1 MSTTPEKLLAV
12 AEPAEEKKSETDLS
26 STSRIYRDLQDIID
40 TSRNTKDTVFNRY
53 KPKDSIAEEIAKNFF
68 SSKYNDPSKNS
79 KYEEGFA
86 NSLADRGQVGLLTQ
100 AYGLQIIAGLRSLGC
115 NLEERSPKIN
125 YVLNQLFELLGIDG
139 DVLSAIRDMDYDDFD
154 PYLLNFN
161 ISPFYADSEETSTE
175 RNGASRNCVES
186 ASAVLKALSEIR
198 TAIGVQLDAGN
209 ELDLTFANDSI
220 SSDEM
225 IENIEYII
233 KYTLKWLT
241 DACIP
246 APKPNGETIKY
257 TVRGNGVDTPDIN
270 YVGWNFFRSPED
282 ANKMS
287 DNIVTNEYEPSL
299 FVTFSVC
306 SAYISLKGE
315 LAFVQPYVD
324 KNTSPDDKDMTPR
337 YDRNVR
343 LYTAIAPL
351 LEKFQN
357 QCMQAGRYEEL
368 RSNGFFTGEDPIDL
382 SVCFIGQNYNPVT
395 FEDITNSTTNDAM
408 INTILHILILLYA
421 GLDIDYRAVA
431 ARTNNPAIIDDF
443 YDEMQYAIQNILR
456 CYKKLNAADKSYIVD
471 QYVLSFKEKM
481 PSDFASL
488 AKTLRRQR
496 IQVASTLPLLIIANN
511 EISKYL
517 VQYPQKQNM
526 EYLAMIMRNRNL
538 DKNSNVEWAWDR
550 DGYNITSQNYYIRAL
565 NDFYNYYDQYEANYI
580 KYDEKAAR
588 ATEKNKEMVARLTE
602 KHTNEVAALKAE
614 IDEKEK
620 AIKEGHPI
628 IKELRAWVDSAVKA
642 SFDKTFNDSFVNL
655 LRTLSDASKNCGVKK
670 DSPEGLKLFA
680 SLVYSLLSKGNSFY
694 DSKNSDYFF
703 LLPDAIYEAVWD
715 KNKVDDVVNAKG
727 NGGA

>member
-1 MSTTPEKLLAV
+1 MSTTPEKELAGS
-12 AEPAEEKKSETDLS
+12 ENAEEQKSEKDMS
-26 STSRIYRDLQDIID
+26 SASRIYSDLKDIID
-40 TSRNTKDTVFNRY
+40 SKRNTKNTVFNRY
-53 KPKDSIAEEIAKNFF
+53 RPKDSIAEEIAKNFF

-86 NSLADRGQVGLLTQ
+86 NSLADRSQVGLLTQ

-125 YVLNQLFELLGIDG
+125 YVLNQLFDLLGIDG

-209 ELDLTFANDSI
+209 ELDLTFANDPI

-225 IENIEYII
+225 IENIEYVI
-233 KYTLKWLT
+233 KYTLKWLV

-246 APKPNGETIKY
+246 APKPNGKTIKY
-257 TVRGNGVDTPDIN
+257 TIRGNGVDTPDIN
-270 YVGWNFFRSPED
+270 YVGWNFFSSPED

-343 LYTAIAPL
+343 LYAAIAPL
-351 LEKFQN
+351 LAKFQN

-421 GLDIDYRAVA
+421 GIDLDYKVVA

-456 CYKKLNAADKSYIVD
+456 CYKKLNTADKSYIVD

-538 DKNSNVEWAWDR
+538 DKYNNVEWAWDR

-580 KYDEKAAR
+580 KADEQVNR
-588 ATEKNKEMVARLTE
+588 AKDESEKKIARLTE
-602 KHTNEVAALKAE
+602 KHKDEIAALEAA
-614 IDEKEK
+614 IAEKEQE
-620 AIKEGHPI
+620 IKEGHPI
-628 IKELRAWVDSAVKA
+628 IKELRALAASAIK
-642 SFDKTFNDSFVNL
+642 DSFVELFHGSFVEL
-655 LRTLSDASKNCGVKK
+655 LRSLSDASKNCGVKE

-680 SLVYSLLSKGNSFY
+680 SLVYSLLSKGGCTI
-694 DSKNSDYFF
+694 DSKKTFP
-703 LLPDAIYEAVWD
+703 LAPDALKEVVW
-715 KNKVDDVVNAKG
+715 NKVDDEINNKG

>member
-1 MSTTPEKLLAV
+1 MSATPPEKELTV
-12 AEPAEEKKSETDLS
+12 AEKAEEKKSETDLS
-26 STSRIYRDLQDIID
+26 STSRIYSDLKDIID
-40 TSRNTKDTVFNRY
+40 SKRNTKDTVFNRY

-86 NSLADRGQVGLLTQ
+86 NSLADRSQVGLLTQ

-161 ISPFYADSEETSTE
+161 ISPFYVDFEETVIARE
-175 RNGASRNCVES
+175 NASRNCVES

-257 TVRGNGVDTPDIN
+257 AIRNQKVKNPDIE
-270 YVGWNFFRSPED
+270 YIGWNFFRSPEN
-282 ANKMS
+282 ANTMS
-287 DNIVTNEYEPSL
+287 NNIVTNEYEPSL
-299 FVTFSVC
+299 YVTFSVC

-324 KNTSPDDKDMTPR
+324 KNTSPDDKDITPR

-343 LYTAIAPL
+343 LYAAIAPL
-351 LEKFQN
+351 LKKFQN

-421 GLDIDYRAVA
+421 GVDIDYKLIA
-431 ARTNNPAIIDDF
+431 TENNVPAIIDDF

-517 VQYPQKQNM
+517 VRYPQKQNM

-580 KYDEKAAR
+580 KYDEKVAKAR
-588 ATEKNKEMVARLTE
+588 EDNDKKIDQLTK
-602 KHTNEVAALKAE
+602 KHTNEVAALEAA
-614 IDEKEK
+614 IAEKEK

-628 IKELRAWVDSAVKA
+628 IKELRALSASAIK
-642 SFDKTFNDSFVNL
+642 DSFVELFQDSFVEL
-655 LRTLSDASKNCGVKK
+655 LRSLSDASKGCGVKE

-680 SLVYSLLSKGNSFY
+680 SLVYSLLSKGDCTI
-694 DSKNSDYFF
+694 DSKKTFPLAPAALN
-703 LLPDAIYEAVWD
+703 EVVW
-715 KNKVDDVVNAKG
+715 NKVNDEINNKG
-727 NGGA
+727 NGEA

>member
-1 MSTTPEKLLAV
+1 MSATPPEKELTV
-12 AEPAEEKKSETDLS
+12 AEKAEEKKSETDLS
-26 STSRIYRDLQDIID
+26 STSRIYSDLKDIID
-40 TSRNTKDTVFNRY
+40 SKRNAKDTVFNRY

-86 NSLADRGQVGLLTQ
+86 NSLADRSQVGLLTQ

-125 YVLNQLFELLGIDG
+125 YVLNQLFELLGVDG

-161 ISPFYADSEETSTE
+161 ISPFYVDFEETETKRE
-175 RNGASRNCVES
+175 NASRNCVES

-209 ELDLTFANDSI
+209 ELDLTFASDPI

-225 IENIEYII
+225 IENIECII
-233 KYTLKWLT
+233 KYVLKWLT

-257 TVRGNGVDTPDIN
+257 TVRGYSVKSENVN
-270 YVGWNFFRSPED
+270 YAGWNFFRSPEN
-282 ANKMS
+282 ANTMS
-287 DNIVTNEYEPSL
+287 NNIVTNEYEPSL

-324 KNTSPDDKDMTPR
+324 KNTSPDDKDITPR

-343 LYTAIAPL
+343 LYAAIAPL
-351 LEKFQN
+351 LAKFQN

-408 INTILHILILLYA
+408 INTILHVLILLYA
-421 GLDIDYRAVA
+421 GVDIDYKLIA
-431 ARTNNPAIIDDF
+431 TENNAPAIIDDF

-517 VQYPQKQNM
+517 VRYPQKQNM

-580 KYDEKAAR
+580 KYDEKVAKAR
-588 ATEKNKEMVARLTE
+588 EDNDKKIDQLTK
-602 KHTNEVAALKAE
+602 KHTNEVAALEAA
-614 IDEKEK
+614 IAEKEK

-628 IKELRAWVDSAVKA
+628 IKELRALSASAIK
-642 SFDKTFNDSFVNL
+642 DSFVELFQDSFVEL
-655 LRTLSDASKNCGVKK
+655 LRSLSDASKGCGVKE

-680 SLVYSLLSKGNSFY
+680 SLVYSLLSKGDCTI
-694 DSKNSDYFF
+694 DSKKTFPLAPAALN
-703 LLPDAIYEAVWD
+703 EVVW
-715 KNKVDDVVNAKG
+715 NKVNDEINNKG
-727 NGGA
+727 NGEA

>member
-1 MSTTPEKLLAV
+1 MSATPPEKELTV
-12 AEPAEEKKSETDLS
+12 AEKAEEKKSETDLS
-26 STSRIYRDLQDIID
+26 STSRIYSDLKDIID
-40 TSRNTKDTVFNRY
+40 SKRNTKDTVFNRY

-86 NSLADRGQVGLLTQ
+86 NSLADRSQVGLLTQ

-161 ISPFYADSEETSTE
+161 ISPFYVDFEETVIARE
-175 RNGASRNCVES
+175 NASRNCVES

-257 TVRGNGVDTPDIN
+257 AIRNQKVKNPDIE
-270 YVGWNFFRSPED
+270 YIGWNFFRSPED

-287 DNIVTNEYEPSL
+287 GNLVTNEYEPSL
-299 FVTFSVC
+299 YVTFSVC

-324 KNTSPDDKDMTPR
+324 KNTSPDDKDLTPR

-343 LYTAIAPL
+343 LYAAIAPL
-351 LEKFQN
+351 LKKFQN

-421 GLDIDYRAVA
+421 GVDIDYKLIA
-431 ARTNNPAIIDDF
+431 TENNVPAIIDDF

-517 VQYPQKQNM
+517 VRYPQKQNM

-580 KYDEKAAR
+580 KYDEKVAKAR
-588 ATEKNKEMVARLTE
+588 EDNDKKIDQLTK
-602 KHTNEVAALKAE
+602 KHTNEVAALEAA
-614 IDEKEK
+614 IAEKEK

-628 IKELRAWVDSAVKA
+628 IKELRALSASAIK
-642 SFDKTFNDSFVNL
+642 DSFVELFQDSFVEL
-655 LRTLSDASKNCGVKK
+655 LRSLSDASKGCGVKE

-680 SLVYSLLSKGNSFY
+680 SLVYSLLSKGSCTI
-694 DSKNSDYFF
+694 DSKKTFP
-703 LLPDAIYEAVWD
+703 LAPDALQQVVWSG
-715 KNKVDDVVNAKG
+715 VNDEINNKG

>member
-1 MSTTPEKLLAV
+1 MSTTPEKELAGS
-12 AEPAEEKKSETDLS
+12 ENAEEQKSEKDMS
-26 STSRIYRDLQDIID
+26 STSRIYSDLKDIID
-40 TSRNTKDTVFNRY
+40 SRRNTKNTVFNRY

-68 SSKYNDPSKNS
+68 SSKYNDPSKNA

-86 NSLADRGQVGLLTQ
+86 NSLADRSQVGLLTQ

-209 ELDLTFANDSI
+209 DLDLTFANDPI

-225 IENIEYII
+225 IENIECII
-233 KYTLKWLT
+233 KYVLKWLT

-257 TVRGNGVDTPDIN
+257 TVRGYSVDSENVN
-270 YVGWNFFRSPED
+270 YAGWNFFRSPEN
-282 ANKMS
+282 ANEMS
-287 DNIVTNEYEPSL
+287 NNIVTNEYEPSL
-299 FVTFSVC
+299 YITFSVC

-315 LAFVQPYVD
+315 LAFVKPYVD
-324 KNTSPDDKDMTPR
+324 QNTLPDDKDMTPR

-343 LYTAIAPL
+343 LYKAIAPL
-351 LEKFQN
+351 LDKFQK

-395 FEDITNSTTNDAM
+395 FEDISNSTTNDAM

-421 GLDIDYRAVA
+421 GIDIDYKVVA
-431 ARTNNPAIIDDF
+431 AKNNAPAIIDDF

-456 CYKKLNAADKSYIVD
+456 CYKKLNTADKSYIVD

-538 DKNSNVEWAWDR
+538 DKNNNVEWAWDR

-580 KYDEKAAR
+580 KADEQVNR
-588 ATEKNKEMVARLTE
+588 AKDESEKKIARLTE
-602 KHTNEVAALKAE
+602 KHKTEIAALEAA
-614 IDEKEK
+614 IAEKEQE
-620 AIKEGHPI
+620 IKEGHPI
-628 IKELRAWVDSAVKA
+628 IKELRALAASAIK
-642 SFDKTFNDSFVNL
+642 DSFVELFQGSFVEL

-680 SLVYSLLSKGNSFY
+680 SLVYSLLSKGSYTIDKDN
-694 DSKNSDYFF
+694 FF
-703 LLPDAIYEAVWD
+703 AVPDAINNTMWS
-715 KNKVDDVVNAKG
+715 DVHDEIFNKG

>member
-1 MSTTPEKLLAV
+1 MSATPPEKELTV
-12 AEPAEEKKSETDLS
+12 AEKAEEKKSETDLS
-26 STSRIYRDLQDIID
+26 STSRIYSDLKDIID
-40 TSRNTKDTVFNRY
+40 SKRNTKDTVFNRY

-86 NSLADRGQVGLLTQ
+86 NSLADRSQVGLLTQ

-161 ISPFYADSEETSTE
+161 ISPFYVDFEETVIARE
-175 RNGASRNCVES
+175 NASRNCVES

-257 TVRGNGVDTPDIN
+257 AIRNQKVKNPDIE
-270 YVGWNFFRSPED
+270 YIGWNFFRSPED

-287 DNIVTNEYEPSL
+287 GNLVTNEYEPSL
-299 FVTFSVC
+299 YVTFSVC

-324 KNTSPDDKDMTPR
+324 KNTSPDDKDITPR

-343 LYTAIAPL
+343 LYAAIAPL
-351 LEKFQN
+351 LKKFQN

-421 GLDIDYRAVA
+421 GVDIDYKLIA
-431 ARTNNPAIIDDF
+431 TENNVPAIIDDF

-517 VQYPQKQNM
+517 VRYPQKQNM

-580 KYDEKAAR
+580 KYDEKVAR
-588 ATEKNKEMVARLTE
+588 AREDNDKKIDQLTK
-602 KHTNEVAALKAE
+602 KHTNEVAALEAA
-614 IDEKEK
+614 IAEKEK

-628 IKELRAWVDSAVKA
+628 IKELRALSASAIK
-642 SFDKTFNDSFVNL
+642 DSFVELFQDSFVEL
-655 LRTLSDASKNCGVKK
+655 LRSLSDASKGCGVKE

-680 SLVYSLLSKGNSFY
+680 SLVYSLLSKGSCTI
-694 DSKNSDYFF
+694 DSKKTFP
-703 LLPDAIYEAVWD
+703 LAPDALQQVVWSG
-715 KNKVDDVVNAKG
+715 VNDEINNKG

>member
-1 MSTTPEKLLAV
+1 MSTTPTEKFLAV
-12 AEPAEEKKSETDLS
+12 AEPAAEKKSETGLS
-26 STSRIYRDLQDIID
+26 STSRIYSDLKDIID
-40 TSRNTKDTVFNRY
+40 SKRNTKDTVFNRY

-86 NSLADRGQVGLLTQ
+86 NSLADRSQVGLLTQ

-161 ISPFYADSEETSTE
+161 ISPFYVDFEETVIARE
-175 RNGASRNCVES
+175 NASRNCVES

-257 TVRGNGVDTPDIN
+257 AIRNQKVKNPDIE
-270 YVGWNFFRSPED
+270 YIGWNFFRSPED

-287 DNIVTNEYEPSL
+287 GNLVTNEYEPSL
-299 FVTFSVC
+299 YVTFSVC

-324 KNTSPDDKDMTPR
+324 KNTSPDDKDITPR

-351 LEKFQN
+351 LKKFQN

-421 GLDIDYRAVA
+421 GVDIDYKLIA
-431 ARTNNPAIIDDF
+431 TENNVPAIIDDF

-517 VQYPQKQNM
+517 VRYPQKQNM

-580 KYDEKAAR
+580 KYDEKVAR
-588 ATEKNKEMVARLTE
+588 AREDNDKKIDQLTK
-602 KHTNEVAALKAE
+602 KHTNEVAALEAA
-614 IDEKEK
+614 IAEKEK

-628 IKELRAWVDSAVKA
+628 IKELRALSASAIK
-642 SFDKTFNDSFVNL
+642 DSFVELFQDSFVEL
-655 LRTLSDASKNCGVKK
+655 LRSLSDASKGCGVKE

-680 SLVYSLLSKGNSFY
+680 SLVYSLLSKGSCTI
-694 DSKNSDYFF
+694 DSKKTFP
-703 LLPDAIYEAVWD
+703 LAPDALQQVVWSG
-715 KNKVDDVVNAKG
+715 VNDEINNKG

>member
-1 MSTTPEKLLAV
+1 MSATPPEKELTV
-12 AEPAEEKKSETDLS
+12 AEKAEEKKSETGLS
-26 STSRIYRDLQDIID
+26 STSRIYSDLKDIID
-40 TSRNTKDTVFNRY
+40 SKRNTKDTVFNRY

-86 NSLADRGQVGLLTQ
+86 NSLADRSQVGLLTQ

-125 YVLNQLFELLGIDG
+125 YVLNQLFELLGIDSE
-139 DVLSAIRDMDYDDFD
+139 VLSAIRDMDYDDFD

-161 ISPFYADSEETSTE
+161 ISPFYVDFEETETKLE
-175 RNGASRNCVES
+175 NASRNCVES

-209 ELDLTFANDSI
+209 ELDLTFANDPI

-287 DNIVTNEYEPSL
+287 DNLVTNEYEPSL
-299 FVTFSVC
+299 YVTFSVC

-324 KNTSPDDKDMTPR
+324 KNTSPDDKDITPR

-343 LYTAIAPL
+343 LYAAIAPL

-408 INTILHILILLYA
+408 INTILHVLILLYA
-421 GLDIDYRAVA
+421 GIDLDYKVVA

-456 CYKKLNAADKSYIVD
+456 CYKKLNSADKSYIVD

-580 KYDEKAAR
+580 KYDEKVAKAR
-588 ATEKNKEMVARLTE
+588 EDNDKKIDQLTK
-602 KHTNEVAALKAE
+602 KHTNEVAALEAA
-614 IDEKEK
+614 IAEKEQE
-620 AIKEGHPI
+620 IKEGHPI
-628 IKELRAWVDSAVKA
+628 IKELRALSASAIK
-642 SFDKTFNDSFVNL
+642 DSFVELFQDSFVEL
-655 LRTLSDASKNCGVKK
+655 LRSLSDASKGCGVKE

-680 SLVYSLLSKGNSFY
+680 SLVYSLLSKGGCTI
-694 DSKNSDYFF
+694 DSKKTFP
-703 LLPDAIYEAVWD
+703 LAPDALQQVVWSG
-715 KNKVDDVVNAKG
+715 VNDEINNKG

>member
-1 MSTTPEKLLAV
+1 MSATPPEKELTV
-12 AEPAEEKKSETDLS
+12 AEKAEEKKSETDLS
-26 STSRIYRDLQDIID
+26 STSRIYSDLKDIID
-40 TSRNTKDTVFNRY
+40 SKRNTKNTVFNRY

-86 NSLADRGQVGLLTQ
+86 NSLADRSQVGLLTQ

-161 ISPFYADSEETSTE
+161 ISPFYADFEETETKRE
-175 RNGASRNCVES
+175 NASRNCVES

-209 ELDLTFANDSI
+209 ELDLTFANDTI

-225 IENIEYII
+225 IENIECII
-233 KYTLKWLT
+233 KYVLKWLI

-246 APKPNGETIKY
+246 APKLNGETIKY
-257 TVRGNGVDTPDIN
+257 TVRGYSVESENVD
-270 YVGWNFFRSPED
+270 YAGWNFFRSPEN
-282 ANKMS
+282 ANALS
-287 DNIVTNEYEPSL
+287 NNIVTNEYEPSL
-299 FVTFSVC
+299 YITFSVC

-315 LAFVQPYVD
+315 LAFVKPYVD
-324 KNTSPDDKDMTPR
+324 QNTLPDDKDMTPR

-343 LYTAIAPL
+343 LYKAIAPL
-351 LEKFQN
+351 LEKFQK

-395 FEDITNSTTNDAM
+395 FEDISNSTTNDAM

-421 GLDIDYRAVA
+421 GIDIDYKVVA
-431 ARTNNPAIIDDF
+431 AKNNAPAIIDDF

-456 CYKKLNAADKSYIVD
+456 CYKKLNTADKSYIVD

-538 DKNSNVEWAWDR
+538 DKNNNVEWAWDR

-580 KYDEKAAR
+580 KADEQVNR
-588 ATEKNKEMVARLTE
+588 AKDESEKKIARLTE
-602 KHTNEVAALKAE
+602 KHKTEIAALEAA
-614 IDEKEK
+614 IAEKEQE
-620 AIKEGHPI
+620 IKEGHPI
-628 IKELRAWVDSAVKA
+628 IKELRALAASAIK
-642 SFDKTFNDSFVNL
+642 DSFVELFQGSFVEL

-680 SLVYSLLSKGNSFY
+680 SLVYSLLSKGSYTIDKDN
-694 DSKNSDYFF
+694 FF
-703 LLPDAIYEAVWD
+703 AVPDAINNTMWS
-715 KNKVDDVVNAKG
+715 DVHDEIFNKG

>member
-1 MSTTPEKLLAV
+1 MSATPPEKELTV
-12 AEPAEEKKSETDLS
+12 AEKAEEKKSETDLS
-26 STSRIYRDLQDIID
+26 STSRIYSDLKDIID
-40 TSRNTKDTVFNRY
+40 SKRNTKDTVFNRY

-86 NSLADRGQVGLLTQ
+86 NSLADRSQVGLLTQ

-161 ISPFYADSEETSTE
+161 ISPFYVDFEETVIARE
-175 RNGASRNCVES
+175 NASRNCVES

-257 TVRGNGVDTPDIN
+257 AIHNQKVKNPDIE
-270 YVGWNFFRSPED
+270 YIGWNFFRSPED

-287 DNIVTNEYEPSL
+287 GNLVTNEYEPSL
-299 FVTFSVC
+299 YVTFSVC

-343 LYTAIAPL
+343 LYAAIAPL
-351 LEKFQN
+351 LKKFQN

-421 GLDIDYRAVA
+421 GVDIDYKLIA
-431 ARTNNPAIIDDF
+431 TENNVPAIIDDF

-456 CYKKLNAADKSYIVD
+456 CYKKLNATDKSYIVD

-517 VQYPQKQNM
+517 VRYPQKQNM

-580 KYDEKAAR
+580 KYDEKVAR
-588 ATEKNKEMVARLTE
+588 AREDNDKKIDQLTK
-602 KHTNEVAALKAE
+602 KHTNEVAALEAA
-614 IDEKEK
+614 IAEKEK

-628 IKELRAWVDSAVKA
+628 IKELRALSASAIK
-642 SFDKTFNDSFVNL
+642 DSFVELFQDSFVEL
-655 LRTLSDASKNCGVKK
+655 LRSLSDASKNCGVKE

-680 SLVYSLLSKGNSFY
+680 SLVYSLLSKGSCTI
-694 DSKNSDYFF
+694 DSKKTFP
-703 LLPDAIYEAVWD
+703 LAPDALQQVVWSG
-715 KNKVDDVVNAKG
+715 VNDEINNKG

>member
-565 NDFYNYYDQYEANYI
+565 NDFYNYYDQYESSTT
-580 KYDEKAAR
+580 KKQPEQPR
-588 ATEKNKEMVARLTE
+588 
-602 KHTNEVAALKAE
+602 
-614 IDEKEK
+614 
-620 AIKEGHPI
+620 
-628 IKELRAWVDSAVKA
+628 
-642 SFDKTFNDSFVNL
+642 KTK
-655 LRTLSDASKNCGVKK
+655 RWWHG
-670 DSPEGLKLFA
+670 SPRNIRMRSQL
-680 SLVYSLLSKGNSFY
+680 
-694 DSKNSDYFF
+694 
-703 LLPDAIYEAVWD
+703 
-715 KNKVDDVVNAKG
+715 
-727 NGGA
+727 

>member
-1 MSTTPEKLLAV
+1 MSTTPEKELAGS
-12 AEPAEEKKSETDLS
+12 ENAEEQKSEKDMS
-26 STSRIYRDLQDIID
+26 SASRIYSDLKDIID
-40 TSRNTKDTVFNRY
+40 SKRNTKNTVFNRY
-53 KPKDSIAEEIAKNFF
+53 RPKDSIAEEIAKNFF

-86 NSLADRGQVGLLTQ
+86 NSLADRSQVGLLTQ

-125 YVLNQLFELLGIDG
+125 YVLNQLFDLLGIDG

-161 ISPFYADSEETSTE
+161 ISPFYVDFEETETKRE
-175 RNGASRNCVES
+175 NASRNCVES

-209 ELDLTFANDSI
+209 ELDLTFANDTI

-225 IENIEYII
+225 IENIECII
-233 KYTLKWLT
+233 KYVLKWLT

-257 TVRGNGVDTPDIN
+257 TVRGYSVESENVN
-270 YVGWNFFRSPED
+270 YAGWNFFRSPEN
-282 ANKMS
+282 ANAMS
-287 DNIVTNEYEPSL
+287 NNIVTNEYEPSL
-299 FVTFSVC
+299 YITFSVC

-343 LYTAIAPL
+343 LYKAIAPL
-351 LEKFQN
+351 LAKFQK

-395 FEDITNSTTNDAM
+395 FEDISNSTTNDAM

-421 GLDIDYRAVA
+421 GIDIDYKVVA
-431 ARTNNPAIIDDF
+431 AKNNAPAIIDDF

-481 PSDFASL
+481 P
-488 AKTLRRQR
+488 
-496 IQVASTLPLLIIANN
+496 
-511 EISKYL
+511 
-517 VQYPQKQNM
+517 
-526 EYLAMIMRNRNL
+526 
-538 DKNSNVEWAWDR
+538 
-550 DGYNITSQNYYIRAL
+550 
-565 NDFYNYYDQYEANYI
+565 
-580 KYDEKAAR
+580 
-588 ATEKNKEMVARLTE
+588 
-602 KHTNEVAALKAE
+602 
-614 IDEKEK
+614 
-620 AIKEGHPI
+620 
-628 IKELRAWVDSAVKA
+628 
-642 SFDKTFNDSFVNL
+642 
-655 LRTLSDASKNCGVKK
+655 
-670 DSPEGLKLFA
+670 
-680 SLVYSLLSKGNSFY
+680 
-694 DSKNSDYFF
+694 
-703 LLPDAIYEAVWD
+703 
-715 KNKVDDVVNAKG
+715 
-727 NGGA
+727 

>member
-1 MSTTPEKLLAV
+1 MSATPPEKELTV
-12 AEPAEEKKSETDLS
+12 AEKAEEKKSETDLS
-26 STSRIYRDLQDIID
+26 STSRIYSDLKDIID
-40 TSRNTKDTVFNRY
+40 SKRNTKDTVFNRY

-86 NSLADRGQVGLLTQ
+86 NSLADRSQVGLLTQ

-161 ISPFYADSEETSTE
+161 ISPFYVDFEETVIARE
-175 RNGASRNCVES
+175 NASRNCVES

-257 TVRGNGVDTPDIN
+257 AIRNQKVKNPDIE
-270 YVGWNFFRSPED
+270 YIGWNFFRSPED

-287 DNIVTNEYEPSL
+287 GNLVTSEYEPSL
-299 FVTFSVC
+299 YVTFSVC

-324 KNTSPDDKDMTPR
+324 KNTSPDDKDITPR

-343 LYTAIAPL
+343 LYAAIAPL
-351 LEKFQN
+351 LKKFQN

-421 GLDIDYRAVA
+421 GVDIDYKLIA
-431 ARTNNPAIIDDF
+431 TENNVPAIIDDF

-517 VQYPQKQNM
+517 VRYPQKQNM

-580 KYDEKAAR
+580 KYDEKVAR
-588 ATEKNKEMVARLTE
+588 AREDNDKKIDQLTK
-602 KHTNEVAALKAE
+602 KHTNEVAALEAA
-614 IDEKEK
+614 IAEKEK

-628 IKELRAWVDSAVKA
+628 IKELRALSASAIK
-642 SFDKTFNDSFVNL
+642 DSFVELFQDSFVEL
-655 LRTLSDASKNCGVKK
+655 LRSLSDASKGCGVKE

-680 SLVYSLLSKGNSFY
+680 SLVYSLLSKGSCTI
-694 DSKNSDYFF
+694 DSKKTFP
-703 LLPDAIYEAVWD
+703 LAPDALQQVVWSG
-715 KNKVDDVVNAKG
+715 VNDEINNKG

>member
-1 MSTTPEKLLAV
+1 MSTTPEKELAGS
-12 AEPAEEKKSETDLS
+12 ETAEEQKSEKDMS
-26 STSRIYRDLQDIID
+26 SASRIYSDLKDIID
-40 TSRNTKDTVFNRY
+40 SKRNTKNTVFNRY

-86 NSLADRGQVGLLTQ
+86 NSLADRSQVGLLTQ

-161 ISPFYADSEETSTE
+161 ISPFYVDFEETETKRES
-175 RNGASRNCVES
+175 ASRNCVES

-209 ELDLTFANDSI
+209 ELDLTFANDPI

-225 IENIEYII
+225 IENIECII
-233 KYTLKWLT
+233 KYTLKWLI

-257 TVRGNGVDTPDIN
+257 KVRGYSVESENVN
-270 YVGWNFFRSPED
+270 YAGWNFFRSPEN
-282 ANKMS
+282 ANEMS
-287 DNIVTNEYEPSL
+287 NNIVTNEYEPSL
-299 FVTFSVC
+299 YITFSVC
-306 SAYISLKGE
+306 SAYISLKSE

-324 KNTSPDDKDMTPR
+324 KNTLPDDKDMTPR

-343 LYTAIAPL
+343 LYKAIAPL
-351 LEKFQN
+351 LDKFQK

-395 FEDITNSTTNDAM
+395 FEDISNSTTNDAM

-421 GLDIDYRAVA
+421 GIDIDYKVVA
-431 ARTNNPAIIDDF
+431 ADNNAPAIIDDF

-538 DKNSNVEWAWDR
+538 DKNNNVEWAWDR

-580 KYDEKAAR
+580 KADEQVNR
-588 ATEKNKEMVARLTE
+588 AKDESEKKIARLTE
-602 KHTNEVAALKAE
+602 KHKTEIAALEAA
-614 IDEKEK
+614 IAEKEQE
-620 AIKEGHPI
+620 IKEGHPI
-628 IKELRAWVDSAVKA
+628 IKELRALAASAIK
-642 SFDKTFNDSFVNL
+642 DSFVELFQGSFVEL

-680 SLVYSLLSKGNSFY
+680 SLVYSLLSKGSYTIDKDN
-694 DSKNSDYFF
+694 FF
-703 LLPDAIYEAVWD
+703 AVPDAINNTMWS
-715 KNKVDDVVNAKG
+715 DVHDEIFNKG

>member
-1 MSTTPEKLLAV
+1 MSTTPEKELAGS
-12 AEPAEEKKSETDLS
+12 ENAEEQKSEKDMS
-26 STSRIYRDLQDIID
+26 STSRIYSDLKDIID
-40 TSRNTKDTVFNRY
+40 SRRNTKNTVFNRY

-68 SSKYNDPSKNS
+68 SSKYNDPSKNA

-86 NSLADRGQVGLLTQ
+86 NSLADRSQVGLLTQ

-115 NLEERSPKIN
+115 NLEERSQKIN

-225 IENIEYII
+225 IENIEHVI

-257 TVRGNGVDTPDIN
+257 TVRGYSVDSENVN
-270 YVGWNFFRSPED
+270 YAGWNFFRSPEN
-282 ANKMS
+282 ANEMS
-287 DNIVTNEYEPSL
+287 NNIVTNEYEPSL
-299 FVTFSVC
+299 YITFSVC

-315 LAFVQPYVD
+315 LAFVKPYVD
-324 KNTSPDDKDMTPR
+324 QNTLPDDKDMTPR

-343 LYTAIAPL
+343 LYKAIAPL
-351 LEKFQN
+351 LDKFQK

-395 FEDITNSTTNDAM
+395 FEDISNSTTNDAM

-421 GLDIDYRAVA
+421 GIDIDYKVVA
-431 ARTNNPAIIDDF
+431 AKNNAPAIIDDF

-456 CYKKLNAADKSYIVD
+456 CYKKLNTADKSYIVD

-538 DKNSNVEWAWDR
+538 DKNNNVEWAWDR

-580 KYDEKAAR
+580 KADEQVNR
-588 ATEKNKEMVARLTE
+588 AKDESEKKIARLTE
-602 KHTNEVAALKAE
+602 KHKTEIAALEAA
-614 IDEKEK
+614 IAEKEQE
-620 AIKEGHPI
+620 IKEGHPI
-628 IKELRAWVDSAVKA
+628 IKELRALAASAIK
-642 SFDKTFNDSFVNL
+642 DSFVELFQGSFVEL

-680 SLVYSLLSKGNSFY
+680 SLVYSLLSKGSYTIDKDN
-694 DSKNSDYFF
+694 FF
-703 LLPDAIYEAVWD
+703 AVPDAINNTMWS
-715 KNKVDDVVNAKG
+715 DVHDEIFNKG

>member
-1 MSTTPEKLLAV
+1 MSTTPTEKFLAV
-12 AEPAEEKKSETDLS
+12 AEPAAEKKSETGLS
-26 STSRIYRDLQDIID
+26 STSRIYSDLKDIID
-40 TSRNTKDTVFNRY
+40 SKRNTKDTVFNRY

-86 NSLADRGQVGLLTQ
+86 NSLADRSQVGLLTQ

-161 ISPFYADSEETSTE
+161 ISPFYVDFEETVIARE
-175 RNGASRNCVES
+175 NASRNCVES

-257 TVRGNGVDTPDIN
+257 AIRNQKVKNPDIE
-270 YVGWNFFRSPED
+270 YIGWNFFRSPED

-287 DNIVTNEYEPSL
+287 GNLVTNEYEPSL
-299 FVTFSVC
+299 YVTFSVC

-324 KNTSPDDKDMTPR
+324 KNTSPDDKDITPR

-351 LEKFQN
+351 LKKFQN

-421 GLDIDYRAVA
+421 GVDIDYKLIA
-431 ARTNNPAIIDDF
+431 TENNVPAIIDDF

-456 CYKKLNAADKSYIVD
+456 CYKKLNAEDKSYIVD

-517 VQYPQKQNM
+517 VRYPQKQNM

-580 KYDEKAAR
+580 KYDEKVAR
-588 ATEKNKEMVARLTE
+588 AREDNDKKIDQLTK
-602 KHTNEVAALKAE
+602 KHTNEVAALEAA
-614 IDEKEK
+614 IAEKEK

-628 IKELRAWVDSAVKA
+628 IKELRALSASAIK
-642 SFDKTFNDSFVNL
+642 DSFVELFQDSFVEL
-655 LRTLSDASKNCGVKK
+655 LRSLSDASKGCGVKE

-680 SLVYSLLSKGNSFY
+680 SLVYSLLSKGSCTI
-694 DSKNSDYFF
+694 DSKKTFP
-703 LLPDAIYEAVWD
+703 LAPDALQQVVWSG
-715 KNKVDDVVNAKG
+715 VNDEINNKG

>member
-1 MSTTPEKLLAV
+1 MSATPPEKELTV
-12 AEPAEEKKSETDLS
+12 AEKAEEKKSETDLS
-26 STSRIYRDLQDIID
+26 STSRIYSDLKDIID
-40 TSRNTKDTVFNRY
+40 SKRNTKDTVFNRY

-86 NSLADRGQVGLLTQ
+86 NSLADRSQVGLLTQ

-139 DVLSAIRDMDYDDFD
+139 DVLSAMRDMDYDDFD

-161 ISPFYADSEETSTE
+161 ISPFYVDFEETVIARE
-175 RNGASRNCVES
+175 NASRNCVES

-246 APKPNGETIKY
+246 APKPNSETIKY
-257 TVRGNGVDTPDIN
+257 AIRNQKVKNPDIE
-270 YVGWNFFRSPED
+270 YIGWNFFRSPED

-287 DNIVTNEYEPSL
+287 GNLVTNEYEPSL

-324 KNTSPDDKDMTPR
+324 KNTSPDDKDITPR

-343 LYTAIAPL
+343 LYAAIAPL
-351 LEKFQN
+351 LKKFQN

-421 GLDIDYRAVA
+421 GVDIDYKLIA
-431 ARTNNPAIIDDF
+431 TENNVPAIIDDF

-517 VQYPQKQNM
+517 VRYPQKQNM

-580 KYDEKAAR
+580 KYDEKVAR
-588 ATEKNKEMVARLTE
+588 AREDNDKKIDQLTK
-602 KHTNEVAALKAE
+602 KHTNEVAALEAA
-614 IDEKEK
+614 IAEKEQE
-620 AIKEGHPI
+620 IKEGHPI
-628 IKELRAWVDSAVKA
+628 IKELRALSASAIK
-642 SFDKTFNDSFVNL
+642 DSFVELFQDSFVEL
-655 LRTLSDASKNCGVKK
+655 LRSLSDASKGCGVKE

-680 SLVYSLLSKGNSFY
+680 SLVYSLLSKGSCTI
-694 DSKNSDYFF
+694 DSKKTFP
-703 LLPDAIYEAVWD
+703 LAPDALQQVVWSG
-715 KNKVDDVVNAKG
+715 VNDEINNKG

>member
-1 MSTTPEKLLAV
+1 MSATPPEKELTV
-12 AEPAEEKKSETDLS
+12 AEKAEEKKSETDLS
-26 STSRIYRDLQDIID
+26 STSRIYSDLKDIID
-40 TSRNTKDTVFNRY
+40 SKRNAKDTVFNRY

-86 NSLADRGQVGLLTQ
+86 NSLADRSQVGLLTQ

-161 ISPFYADSEETSTE
+161 ISPFYVDFEETVIARE
-175 RNGASRNCVES
+175 NASRNCVES

-257 TVRGNGVDTPDIN
+257 AIRNQKVKNPDIE
-270 YVGWNFFRSPED
+270 YIGWNFFRSPED

-287 DNIVTNEYEPSL
+287 GNLVTNEYEPSL
-299 FVTFSVC
+299 YVTFSVC

-324 KNTSPDDKDMTPR
+324 KNTSPDDKDITPR

-343 LYTAIAPL
+343 LYAAIAPL
-351 LEKFQN
+351 LKKFQN

-421 GLDIDYRAVA
+421 GVDIDYKLIA
-431 ARTNNPAIIDDF
+431 TENNVPAIIDDF

-517 VQYPQKQNM
+517 VRYPQKQNM

-580 KYDEKAAR
+580 KYDEKVAKAR
-588 ATEKNKEMVARLTE
+588 EDNDKKIDQLTK
-602 KHTNEVAALKAE
+602 KHTNEVAALEAA
-614 IDEKEK
+614 IAEKEK

-628 IKELRAWVDSAVKA
+628 IKELRALSASAIK
-642 SFDKTFNDSFVNL
+642 DSFVELFQDSFVEL
-655 LRTLSDASKNCGVKK
+655 LRSLSDASKGCGVKE

-680 SLVYSLLSKGNSFY
+680 SLVYSLLSKGSCTI
-694 DSKNSDYFF
+694 DSKKTFP
-703 LLPDAIYEAVWD
+703 LAPDALQQVVWSG
-715 KNKVDDVVNAKG
+715 VNDEINNKG

>member
-1 MSTTPEKLLAV
+1 MSATPPEKELTV
-12 AEPAEEKKSETDLS
+12 AEKAEEKKSETDLS
-26 STSRIYRDLQDIID
+26 STSRIYSDLKDIID
-40 TSRNTKDTVFNRY
+40 SKRNTKDTVFNRY

-86 NSLADRGQVGLLTQ
+86 NSLADRSQVGLLTQ

-161 ISPFYADSEETSTE
+161 ISPFYVDFEETVIARE
-175 RNGASRNCVES
+175 NASRNCVES

-257 TVRGNGVDTPDIN
+257 AIRNQKVKNPDIE
-270 YVGWNFFRSPED
+270 YIGWNFFRSPED

-287 DNIVTNEYEPSL
+287 GNLVTNEYEPSL
-299 FVTFSVC
+299 YVTFSVC

-324 KNTSPDDKDMTPR
+324 KNTSPDDKDITPR

-343 LYTAIAPL
+343 LYAAIAPL
-351 LEKFQN
+351 LKKFQN

-421 GLDIDYRAVA
+421 GVDIDYKLIA
-431 ARTNNPAIIDDF
+431 TENNAPAIIDDF

-517 VQYPQKQNM
+517 VRYPQKQNM

-580 KYDEKAAR
+580 KYDEKVAR
-588 ATEKNKEMVARLTE
+588 AREDNDKKIDQLTK
-602 KHTNEVAALKAE
+602 KHTNEVAALEAA
-614 IDEKEK
+614 IAEKEK

-628 IKELRAWVDSAVKA
+628 IKELRALSASAIK
-642 SFDKTFNDSFVNL
+642 DSFVELFQDSFVEL
-655 LRTLSDASKNCGVKK
+655 LRSLSDASKGCGVKE

-680 SLVYSLLSKGNSFY
+680 SLVYSLLSKGSCTI
-694 DSKNSDYFF
+694 DSKKTFP
-703 LLPDAIYEAVWD
+703 LAPDALQQVVWSG
-715 KNKVDDVVNAKG
+715 VNDEINNKG

>member
-1 MSTTPEKLLAV
+1 MSATPPEKELTV
-12 AEPAEEKKSETDLS
+12 AEKAEEKKSETGLS
-26 STSRIYRDLQDIID
+26 STSRIYSDLKDIID
-40 TSRNTKDTVFNRY
+40 SKRTTKDTVFNRY

-86 NSLADRGQVGLLTQ
+86 NSLADRSQVGLLTQ

-125 YVLNQLFELLGIDG
+125 YVLNQLFELLGIDSE
-139 DVLSAIRDMDYDDFD
+139 VLSAIRDMDYDDFD

-161 ISPFYADSEETSTE
+161 ISPFYVDFEETETKRE
-175 RNGASRNCVES
+175 NASRNCVES

-209 ELDLTFANDSI
+209 ELDLTFANDTI

-257 TVRGNGVDTPDIN
+257 TVRGNSVDTPDIN

-287 DNIVTNEYEPSL
+287 DNLVTNEYEPSL

-324 KNTSPDDKDMTPR
+324 KNTSPDDKDITPR

-343 LYTAIAPL
+343 LYAAIAPL
-351 LEKFQN
+351 LGKFQN

-408 INTILHILILLYA
+408 INTILHVLILLYA
-421 GLDIDYRAVA
+421 GIDLDYKVVA

-580 KYDEKAAR
+580 KYDEKVAKAR
-588 ATEKNKEMVARLTE
+588 EDNDKKIDQLTK
-602 KHTNEVAALKAE
+602 KHTNEVAALEAA
-614 IDEKEK
+614 IAEKEQE
-620 AIKEGHPI
+620 IKEGHPI
-628 IKELRAWVDSAVKA
+628 IKELRALAASAIK
-642 SFDKTFNDSFVNL
+642 DSFVELFQDSFVEL
-655 LRTLSDASKNCGVKK
+655 LRSLSDASKNCGVKE

-680 SLVYSLLSKGNSFY
+680 SLVYSLLSKGGCTI
-694 DSKNSDYFF
+694 DSKKTFP
-703 LLPDAIYEAVWD
+703 LVPDALKEAVWS
-715 KNKVDDVVNAKG
+715 KVDDEINNKG

>member
-1 MSTTPEKLLAV
+1 MSATPPEKLLAV
-12 AEPAEEKKSETDLS
+12 AEPAAEKKSETDLS
-26 STSRIYRDLQDIID
+26 STSRIYSDLKDIID
-40 TSRNTKDTVFNRY
+40 SKRNTKDTVFNRY

-86 NSLADRGQVGLLTQ
+86 NSLADRSQVGLLTQ

-161 ISPFYADSEETSTE
+161 ISPFYVDFEETETKRE
-175 RNGASRNCVES
+175 NASRNCVES

-209 ELDLTFANDSI
+209 ELDLTFANDPI

-257 TVRGNGVDTPDIN
+257 TVRGYRVKSENVN
-270 YVGWNFFRSPED
+270 YAGWNFFRSPEN

-287 DNIVTNEYEPSL
+287 NNIVTNEYEPSL

-324 KNTSPDDKDMTPR
+324 KNTSPDDKDITPR

-343 LYTAIAPL
+343 LYAAIAPL

-421 GLDIDYRAVA
+421 GLDIDYKIVA
-431 ARTNNPAIIDDF
+431 ADNNAPAIIDDF

-538 DKNSNVEWAWDR
+538 DKTNTVEWAWDR

-580 KYDEKAAR
+580 KYDEKVAKAR
-588 ATEKNKEMVARLTE
+588 EDNDKKIDQLTK
-602 KHTNEVAALKAE
+602 KHTNEVAALEAA
-614 IDEKEK
+614 IAEKEK

-628 IKELRAWVDSAVKA
+628 IKELRALAASAIK
-642 SFDKTFNDSFVNL
+642 DSFVELFQDSFVEL
-655 LRTLSDASKNCGVKK
+655 LRSLSDASKNCGVKK

-680 SLVYSLLSKGNSFY
+680 SLVYSLLSKGSYTIDKDN
-694 DSKNSDYFF
+694 FF
-703 LLPDAIYEAVWD
+703 AVPDAINNTMWS
-715 KNKVDDVVNAKG
+715 DVHDEIFNKG

>member
-1 MSTTPEKLLAV
+1 MSATPPEKELTV
-12 AEPAEEKKSETDLS
+12 AEKAEEKKSETDLS
-26 STSRIYRDLQDIID
+26 STSRIYSDLKDIID
-40 TSRNTKDTVFNRY
+40 SKRNTKDTVFNRY

-86 NSLADRGQVGLLTQ
+86 NSLADRSQVGLLTQ

-161 ISPFYADSEETSTE
+161 ISPFYVDFEETVIARE
-175 RNGASRNCVES
+175 NASRNCVES

-257 TVRGNGVDTPDIN
+257 AIRNQKVKNPDIE
-270 YVGWNFFRSPED
+270 YIGWNFFRSPED

-287 DNIVTNEYEPSL
+287 GNLVTNEYEPSL
-299 FVTFSVC
+299 YVTFSVC

-324 KNTSPDDKDMTPR
+324 KNTSPDDKDITPR

-343 LYTAIAPL
+343 LYAAIAPL
-351 LEKFQN
+351 LKKFQN

-421 GLDIDYRAVA
+421 GVDIDYKLIA
-431 ARTNNPAIIDDF
+431 TENNVPAIIDDF

-517 VQYPQKQNM
+517 VRYPQKQNM

-580 KYDEKAAR
+580 KYDEKVAKAR
-588 ATEKNKEMVARLTE
+588 EDNDKKIDQLTK
-602 KHTNEVAALKAE
+602 KHTNEVAALEAA
-614 IDEKEK
+614 IAEKEK

-628 IKELRAWVDSAVKA
+628 IKELRALSASAIK
-642 SFDKTFNDSFVNL
+642 DSFVELFQDSFVEL
-655 LRTLSDASKNCGVKK
+655 LRSLSDASKGCGVKE

-680 SLVYSLLSKGNSFY
+680 SLVYSLLSKGSCTI
-694 DSKNSDYFF
+694 DSKKTFP
-703 LLPDAIYEAVWD
+703 LAPDALQQVVWSG
-715 KNKVDDVVNAKG
+715 VNDEINNKG

>member
-1 MSTTPEKLLAV
+1 MSTTPEKELAGS
-12 AEPAEEKKSETDLS
+12 ENAEEQKSEKDMS
-26 STSRIYRDLQDIID
+26 SASRIYSDLKDIID
-40 TSRNTKDTVFNRY
+40 SKRNTKNTVFNRY

-68 SSKYNDPSKNS
+68 SSKYNDPSKNA

-86 NSLADRGQVGLLTQ
+86 NSLADRSQVGLLTQ

-161 ISPFYADSEETSTE
+161 ISPFYVDFEETETKRES
-175 RNGASRNCVES
+175 ASRNCVES

-209 ELDLTFANDSI
+209 ELDLTFANDPI

-225 IENIEYII
+225 IENIECII
-233 KYTLKWLT
+233 KYTLKWLI

-257 TVRGNGVDTPDIN
+257 KVRGYSVESENVN
-270 YVGWNFFRSPED
+270 YAGWNFFRSPEN
-282 ANKMS
+282 ANEMS
-287 DNIVTNEYEPSL
+287 NNIVTNEYEPSL
-299 FVTFSVC
+299 YITFSVC
-306 SAYISLKGE
+306 SAYISLKSE

-324 KNTSPDDKDMTPR
+324 KNTLPDDKDMTPR

-343 LYTAIAPL
+343 LYKAIAPL
-351 LEKFQN
+351 LDKFQK

-395 FEDITNSTTNDAM
+395 FEDISNSTTNDAM

-421 GLDIDYRAVA
+421 GIDIDYKVVA
-431 ARTNNPAIIDDF
+431 ADNNAPAIIDDF

-538 DKNSNVEWAWDR
+538 DKNNNVEWAWDR

-580 KYDEKAAR
+580 KADEQVNR
-588 ATEKNKEMVARLTE
+588 AKDESEKKIARLTE
-602 KHTNEVAALKAE
+602 KHKTEIAALEAA
-614 IDEKEK
+614 IAEKEQE
-620 AIKEGHPI
+620 IKEGHPI
-628 IKELRAWVDSAVKA
+628 IKELRALAASAIK
-642 SFDKTFNDSFVNL
+642 DSFVELFQGSFVEL

-680 SLVYSLLSKGNSFY
+680 SLVYSLLSKGSYTIDKDN
-694 DSKNSDYFF
+694 FF
-703 LLPDAIYEAVWD
+703 AVPDAINNTMWS
-715 KNKVDDVVNAKG
+715 DVHDEIFNKG

>member
-1 MSTTPEKLLAV
+1 MSATPPEKELTV
-12 AEPAEEKKSETDLS
+12 AEKAEEKKSETDLS
-26 STSRIYRDLQDIID
+26 STSRIYSDLKDIID
-40 TSRNTKDTVFNRY
+40 SKRNTKDTVFNRY

-86 NSLADRGQVGLLTQ
+86 NSLADRSQVGLLTQ

-161 ISPFYADSEETSTE
+161 ISPFYVDFEETVIARE
-175 RNGASRNCVES
+175 NASRNCVES

-209 ELDLTFANDSI
+209 ELDLTFASDPI

-257 TVRGNGVDTPDIN
+257 AIHNQKVKNPDIE
-270 YVGWNFFRSPED
+270 YIGWNFFRSPED

-287 DNIVTNEYEPSL
+287 GNLVTNEYEPSL
-299 FVTFSVC
+299 YVTFSVC

-324 KNTSPDDKDMTPR
+324 KNTSPDDKDITPR

-351 LEKFQN
+351 LAKFQN

-408 INTILHILILLYA
+408 INTILHVLILLYA
-421 GLDIDYRAVA
+421 GVDIDYKLIA
-431 ARTNNPAIIDDF
+431 TENNVPAIIDDF

-517 VQYPQKQNM
+517 VRYPQKQNM

-580 KYDEKAAR
+580 KYDEKVAKAR
-588 ATEKNKEMVARLTE
+588 EDNDKKIDQLTK
-602 KHTNEVAALKAE
+602 KHTNEVAALEAA
-614 IDEKEK
+614 IAEKEK

-628 IKELRAWVDSAVKA
+628 IKELRALSASAIK
-642 SFDKTFNDSFVNL
+642 DSFVELFQDSFVEL
-655 LRTLSDASKNCGVKK
+655 LRSLSDASKGCGVKE

-680 SLVYSLLSKGNSFY
+680 SLVYSLLSKGSCTI
-694 DSKNSDYFF
+694 DSKKTFP
-703 LLPDAIYEAVWD
+703 LAPDALQQVVWSG
-715 KNKVDDVVNAKG
+715 VNDEINNKG

>member
-1 MSTTPEKLLAV
+1 MSTTPEKELSGS
-12 AEPAEEKKSETDLS
+12 ENAEEQKSEKDMS
-26 STSRIYRDLQDIID
+26 STSRIYSDLKDIID
-40 TSRNTKDTVFNRY
+40 SRRNTKNTVFNRY

-68 SSKYNDPSKNS
+68 SSKYNDPSKNA

-86 NSLADRGQVGLLTQ
+86 NSLADRSQVGLLTQ

-209 ELDLTFANDSI
+209 DLDLTFANDPI

-225 IENIEYII
+225 IENIECII
-233 KYTLKWLT
+233 KYVLKWLT

-257 TVRGNGVDTPDIN
+257 TVRGYSVESENVN
-270 YVGWNFFRSPED
+270 YAGWNFFRSPEN
-282 ANKMS
+282 ANAMS
-287 DNIVTNEYEPSL
+287 NNIVTNEYEPSL
-299 FVTFSVC
+299 YITFSVC

-343 LYTAIAPL
+343 LYKAIAPL
-351 LEKFQN
+351 LAKFQK

-395 FEDITNSTTNDAM
+395 FEDISNSTTNDAM

-421 GLDIDYRAVA
+421 GIDIDYKVVA
-431 ARTNNPAIIDDF
+431 SKNNAPAIIDDF

-456 CYKKLNAADKSYIVD
+456 CYKKLNTADKSYIVD

-538 DKNSNVEWAWDR
+538 DKNNNVEWAWDR

-580 KYDEKAAR
+580 KADEQVNR
-588 ATEKNKEMVARLTE
+588 AKDESEKKIARLTE
-602 KHTNEVAALKAE
+602 KHKTEIAALEAA
-614 IDEKEK
+614 IAEKEQE
-620 AIKEGHPI
+620 IKEGHPI
-628 IKELRAWVDSAVKA
+628 IKELRALAASAIK
-642 SFDKTFNDSFVNL
+642 DSFVELFQGSFVEL

-680 SLVYSLLSKGNSFY
+680 SLVYSLLSKGSYTIDKDN
-694 DSKNSDYFF
+694 FF
-703 LLPDAIYEAVWD
+703 AVPDAINNTMWS
-715 KNKVDDVVNAKG
+715 DVHDEIFNKG

>member
-1 MSTTPEKLLAV
+1 MSTTPEKELAGS
-12 AEPAEEKKSETDLS
+12 ENAEEQKSEKDMS
-26 STSRIYRDLQDIID
+26 SASRIYSDLKDIID
-40 TSRNTKDTVFNRY
+40 SKRNTKNTVFNRY

-68 SSKYNDPSKNS
+68 SSKYNDPSKNA

-86 NSLADRGQVGLLTQ
+86 NSLADRSQVGLLTQ

-161 ISPFYADSEETSTE
+161 ISPFYVDFEETETKRES
-175 RNGASRNCVES
+175 ASRNCVES

-209 ELDLTFANDSI
+209 ELDLTFANDPI

-225 IENIEYII
+225 IENIECII
-233 KYTLKWLT
+233 KYTLKWLI

-257 TVRGNGVDTPDIN
+257 KVRGYSVESENVN
-270 YVGWNFFRSPED
+270 YAGWNFFRSPEN
-282 ANKMS
+282 ANEMS
-287 DNIVTNEYEPSL
+287 NNIVTNEYEPSL
-299 FVTFSVC
+299 YITFSVC
-306 SAYISLKGE
+306 SAYISLKSE

-324 KNTSPDDKDMTPR
+324 KNTLPDDKDMTPR

-343 LYTAIAPL
+343 LYKAIAPL
-351 LEKFQN
+351 LDKFQK

-395 FEDITNSTTNDAM
+395 FEDISNSTTNDAM

-421 GLDIDYRAVA
+421 GIDIDYKVVA
-431 ARTNNPAIIDDF
+431 ADNNAPAIIDDF

-517 VQYPQKQNM
+517 IQYPQKQNM

-538 DKNSNVEWAWDR
+538 DKNNNVEWAWDR

-580 KYDEKAAR
+580 KADEQVNR
-588 ATEKNKEMVARLTE
+588 AKDESEKKIARLTE
-602 KHTNEVAALKAE
+602 KHKTEIAALEAA
-614 IDEKEK
+614 IAEKEQE
-620 AIKEGHPI
+620 IKEGHPI
-628 IKELRAWVDSAVKA
+628 IKELRALAASAIK
-642 SFDKTFNDSFVNL
+642 DSFVELFQGSFVEL

-680 SLVYSLLSKGNSFY
+680 SLVYSLLSKGSYTIDKDN
-694 DSKNSDYFF
+694 FF
-703 LLPDAIYEAVWD
+703 AVPDAINNTMWS
-715 KNKVDDVVNAKG
+715 DVHDEIFNKG

>member
-1 MSTTPEKLLAV
+1 MSATPPEKELTV
-12 AEPAEEKKSETDLS
+12 AEKAEEKKSETDLS
-26 STSRIYRDLQDIID
+26 STSRIYSDLKDIID
-40 TSRNTKDTVFNRY
+40 SKRNTKDTVFNRY

-86 NSLADRGQVGLLTQ
+86 NSLADRSQVGLLTQ

-161 ISPFYADSEETSTE
+161 ISPFYVDFEETETKRE
-175 RNGASRNCVES
+175 NASRNCVES

-257 TVRGNGVDTPDIN
+257 AIHNQKVKNPDIE
-270 YVGWNFFRSPED
+270 YIGWNFFRSPED

-287 DNIVTNEYEPSL
+287 GNLVTNEYEPSL
-299 FVTFSVC
+299 YVTFSVC

-324 KNTSPDDKDMTPR
+324 KNTSPDDKDITPR

-343 LYTAIAPL
+343 LYAAIAPL
-351 LEKFQN
+351 LKKFQN

-421 GLDIDYRAVA
+421 GVDIDYKLIA
-431 ARTNNPAIIDDF
+431 TENNVPAIIDDF

-517 VQYPQKQNM
+517 VRYPQKQNM

-580 KYDEKAAR
+580 KYDEKVAR
-588 ATEKNKEMVARLTE
+588 AREDNDKKIDQLTK
-602 KHTNEVAALKAE
+602 KHTNEVAALEAA
-614 IDEKEK
+614 IAEKEQE
-620 AIKEGHPI
+620 IKDGHPI
-628 IKELRAWVDSAVKA
+628 IKELRALAASAIK
-642 SFDKTFNDSFVNL
+642 DSFVELFQDSFVEL
-655 LRTLSDASKNCGVKK
+655 LRSLSDASKNCGVKE

-680 SLVYSLLSKGNSFY
+680 SLVYSLLSKGSCTI
-694 DSKNSDYFF
+694 DSKKTFP
-703 LLPDAIYEAVWD
+703 LVPDALKEAVWS
-715 KNKVDDVVNAKG
+715 KVDDEINNKG

>member
-1 MSTTPEKLLAV
+1 MSTTPTEKLLAG
-12 AEPAEEKKSETDLS
+12 AEPAAEKKSETDLS
-26 STSRIYRDLQDIID
+26 STSRIYSDLKDIID
-40 TSRNTKDTVFNRY
+40 SKRTTKDTVFNRY

-86 NSLADRGQVGLLTQ
+86 NSLADRSQVGLLTQ

-115 NLEERSPKIN
+115 NLEERSSKIN
-125 YVLNQLFELLGIDG
+125 YVLNQLFELLGIDSE
-139 DVLSAIRDMDYDDFD
+139 VLSAIRDMDYDDFD

-161 ISPFYADSEETSTE
+161 ISPFYVDFEETETKRE
-175 RNGASRNCVES
+175 NASRNCVES

-209 ELDLTFANDSI
+209 ELDLTFANDPI

-246 APKPNGETIKY
+246 APKPNGKTIKY
-257 TVRGNGVDTPDIN
+257 TVRGNGVDSPDIN

-287 DNIVTNEYEPSL
+287 DNLVTNEYEPSL

-324 KNTSPDDKDMTPR
+324 KNTSPDDKDITPR

-343 LYTAIAPL
+343 LYAAIAPL
-351 LEKFQN
+351 LGKFQN

-368 RSNGFFTGEDPIDL
+368 RSNGFFTGEDPLDL

-408 INTILHILILLYA
+408 INTILHVLILLYA
-421 GLDIDYRAVA
+421 GIDLDYKVIA

-580 KYDEKAAR
+580 KYDEKVAKAR
-588 ATEKNKEMVARLTE
+588 EDNDKKIDQLTK
-602 KHTNEVAALKAE
+602 KHTNEVAALEAA
-614 IDEKEK
+614 IAEKEQE
-620 AIKEGHPI
+620 IKEGHPI
-628 IKELRAWVDSAVKA
+628 IKELRALAASAIK
-642 SFDKTFNDSFVNL
+642 DSFVELFQDSFVEL
-655 LRTLSDASKNCGVKK
+655 LRSLSDASKNCGVKE

-680 SLVYSLLSKGNSFY
+680 SLVYSLLSKGGCTI
-694 DSKNSDYFF
+694 DSKKTFP
-703 LLPDAIYEAVWD
+703 LVPDALKEAVWS
-715 KNKVDDVVNAKG
+715 KVDDEINNKG

>member
-1 MSTTPEKLLAV
+1 MSATPPEKELTV
-12 AEPAEEKKSETDLS
+12 AEKAEEKKSETDLS
-26 STSRIYRDLQDIID
+26 STSRIYSDLKDIID
-40 TSRNTKDTVFNRY
+40 SKRNAKDTVFNRY

-86 NSLADRGQVGLLTQ
+86 NSLADRSQVGLLTQ

-125 YVLNQLFELLGIDG
+125 YVLNQLFELLGVDG

-161 ISPFYADSEETSTE
+161 ISPFYVDFEETETKRE
-175 RNGASRNCVES
+175 NASRNCVES

-209 ELDLTFANDSI
+209 ELDLTFASDPI

-225 IENIEYII
+225 IENIECII
-233 KYTLKWLT
+233 KYVLKWLT

-257 TVRGNGVDTPDIN
+257 TVRGYSVKSENVN
-270 YVGWNFFRSPED
+270 YAGWNFFRSPEN
-282 ANKMS
+282 ANTMS
-287 DNIVTNEYEPSL
+287 NNIVTNEYEPSL

-324 KNTSPDDKDMTPR
+324 KNTSPDDKDITPR

-351 LEKFQN
+351 LAKFQN

-408 INTILHILILLYA
+408 INTILHVLILLYA
-421 GLDIDYRAVA
+421 GVDIDYKLIA
-431 ARTNNPAIIDDF
+431 TENNAPAIIDDF

-481 PSDFASL
+481 PSEFASL

-517 VQYPQKQNM
+517 VRYPQKQNM

-580 KYDEKAAR
+580 KYDEKVAR
-588 ATEKNKEMVARLTE
+588 AREDNDKKIDQLTK
-602 KHTNEVAALKAE
+602 KHTNEVAALEAA
-614 IDEKEK
+614 IAEKEK

-628 IKELRAWVDSAVKA
+628 IKELRALSASAIK
-642 SFDKTFNDSFVNL
+642 DSFVELFQDSFVEL
-655 LRTLSDASKNCGVKK
+655 LRSLSDASKGCGVKV

-680 SLVYSLLSKGNSFY
+680 SLVYSLLSKGDCTI
-694 DSKNSDYFF
+694 DSKKTFPLAPAALN
-703 LLPDAIYEAVWD
+703 EVVW
-715 KNKVDDVVNAKG
+715 NKVNDEINNKG
-727 NGGA
+727 NGEA

>member
-1 MSTTPEKLLAV
+1 MSTTPEKELAGS
-12 AEPAEEKKSETDLS
+12 ENAEEQKSEKDMS
-26 STSRIYRDLQDIID
+26 STSRIYSDLKDIID
-40 TSRNTKDTVFNRY
+40 SRRNTKNTVFNRY

-68 SSKYNDPSKNS
+68 SSKYNDPSKNA

-86 NSLADRGQVGLLTQ
+86 NSLADRSQVGLLTQ

-115 NLEERSPKIN
+115 NLEERSQKIN

-209 ELDLTFANDSI
+209 DLDLTFANDSI

-225 IENIEYII
+225 IENIEHVI

-257 TVRGNGVDTPDIN
+257 TVRGYSVDSENVN
-270 YVGWNFFRSPED
+270 YAGWNFFRSPEN
-282 ANKMS
+282 ANEMS
-287 DNIVTNEYEPSL
+287 NNIVTNEYEPSL
-299 FVTFSVC
+299 YITFSVC

-315 LAFVQPYVD
+315 LAFVKPYVD
-324 KNTSPDDKDMTPR
+324 QNTLPDDKDMTPR

-343 LYTAIAPL
+343 LYKAIAPL
-351 LEKFQN
+351 LDKFQK

-395 FEDITNSTTNDAM
+395 FEDISNSTTNDAM

-421 GLDIDYRAVA
+421 GIDIDYKVVA
-431 ARTNNPAIIDDF
+431 AKNNAPAIIDDF

-456 CYKKLNAADKSYIVD
+456 CYKKLNTADKSYIVD

-538 DKNSNVEWAWDR
+538 DKNNNVEWAWDR

-580 KYDEKAAR
+580 KADEQVNR
-588 ATEKNKEMVARLTE
+588 AKDESEKKIARLTE
-602 KHTNEVAALKAE
+602 KHKTEIAALEAA
-614 IDEKEK
+614 IAEKEQE
-620 AIKEGHPI
+620 IKEGHPI
-628 IKELRAWVDSAVKA
+628 IKELRALAASAIK
-642 SFDKTFNDSFVNL
+642 DSFVELFQGSFVEL

-680 SLVYSLLSKGNSFY
+680 SLVYSLLSKGSYTIDKDN
-694 DSKNSDYFF
+694 FF
-703 LLPDAIYEAVWD
+703 AVPDAINNTMWS
-715 KNKVDDVVNAKG
+715 DVHDEIFNKG

>member
-1 MSTTPEKLLAV
+1 MSTTPEKELAGS
-12 AEPAEEKKSETDLS
+12 ENAEEQKSEKDMS
-26 STSRIYRDLQDIID
+26 SASRIYSDLKDIID
-40 TSRNTKDTVFNRY
+40 SKRNTKNTVFNRY

-68 SSKYNDPSKNS
+68 SSKYNDPPKNA

-86 NSLADRGQVGLLTQ
+86 NSLADRSQVGLLTQ

-161 ISPFYADSEETSTE
+161 ISPFYVDFEETETKRES
-175 RNGASRNCVES
+175 ASRNCVES

-209 ELDLTFANDSI
+209 ELDLTFANDPI

-225 IENIEYII
+225 IENIECII
-233 KYTLKWLT
+233 KYTLKWLI

-257 TVRGNGVDTPDIN
+257 KVRGYSVESENVN
-270 YVGWNFFRSPED
+270 YAGWNFFRSPEN
-282 ANKMS
+282 ANEMS
-287 DNIVTNEYEPSL
+287 NNIVTNEYEPSL
-299 FVTFSVC
+299 YITFSVC
-306 SAYISLKGE
+306 SAYISLKSE

-324 KNTSPDDKDMTPR
+324 KNTLPDDKDMTPR

-343 LYTAIAPL
+343 LYKAIAPL
-351 LEKFQN
+351 LDKFQK

-395 FEDITNSTTNDAM
+395 FEDISNSTTNDAM

-421 GLDIDYRAVA
+421 GIDIDYKVVA
-431 ARTNNPAIIDDF
+431 ADNNAPAIIDDF

-538 DKNSNVEWAWDR
+538 DKNNNVEWAWDR

-580 KYDEKAAR
+580 KADEQVNR
-588 ATEKNKEMVARLTE
+588 AKDESEKKIARLTE
-602 KHTNEVAALKAE
+602 KHKTEIAALEAA
-614 IDEKEK
+614 IAEKEQE
-620 AIKEGHPI
+620 IKEGHPI
-628 IKELRAWVDSAVKA
+628 IKELRALAASAIK
-642 SFDKTFNDSFVNL
+642 DSFVELFQGSFVEL

-680 SLVYSLLSKGNSFY
+680 SLVYSLLSKGSYTIDKDN
-694 DSKNSDYFF
+694 FF
-703 LLPDAIYEAVWD
+703 AVPDAINNTMWS
-715 KNKVDDVVNAKG
+715 DVHDEIFNKG

>member
-1 MSTTPEKLLAV
+1 MSTTPEKELASS
-12 AEPAEEKKSETDLS
+12 ENAEEQKSEKDMS
-26 STSRIYRDLQDIID
+26 STSRIYSDLKDIID
-40 TSRNTKDTVFNRY
+40 SRRNTKNTVFNRY

-68 SSKYNDPSKNS
+68 SSKYNDPSKNA

-86 NSLADRGQVGLLTQ
+86 NSLADRSQVGLLTQ

-115 NLEERSPKIN
+115 NLEERSQKIN

-225 IENIEYII
+225 IENIEHVI

-257 TVRGNGVDTPDIN
+257 TVRGYSVDSENVN
-270 YVGWNFFRSPED
+270 YAGWNFFRSPEN
-282 ANKMS
+282 ANEMS
-287 DNIVTNEYEPSL
+287 NNIVTNEYEPSL
-299 FVTFSVC
+299 YITFSVC

-315 LAFVQPYVD
+315 LAFVKPYVD
-324 KNTSPDDKDMTPR
+324 QNTLPDDKDMTPR

-343 LYTAIAPL
+343 LYKAIAPL
-351 LEKFQN
+351 LDKFQK

-395 FEDITNSTTNDAM
+395 FEDISNSTTNDAM

-421 GLDIDYRAVA
+421 GIDIDYKVVA
-431 ARTNNPAIIDDF
+431 AKNNAPAIIDDF

-456 CYKKLNAADKSYIVD
+456 CYKKLNTADKSYIVD

-538 DKNSNVEWAWDR
+538 DKNNNVEWAWDR

-580 KYDEKAAR
+580 KADEQVNR
-588 ATEKNKEMVARLTE
+588 AKDESEKKIARLTE
-602 KHTNEVAALKAE
+602 KHKTEIAALEAA
-614 IDEKEK
+614 IAEKEQE
-620 AIKEGHPI
+620 IKEGHPI
-628 IKELRAWVDSAVKA
+628 IKELRALAASAIK
-642 SFDKTFNDSFVNL
+642 DSFVELFQGSFVEL

-680 SLVYSLLSKGNSFY
+680 SLVYSLLSKGSYTIDKDN
-694 DSKNSDYFF
+694 FF
-703 LLPDAIYEAVWD
+703 AVPDAINNTMWS
-715 KNKVDDVVNAKG
+715 DVHDEIFNKG

>member
-1 MSTTPEKLLAV
+1 MSTTPEKELAGS
-12 AEPAEEKKSETDLS
+12 ENAEEQKSEKDMS
-26 STSRIYRDLQDIID
+26 SASRIYSDLKDIID
-40 TSRNTKDTVFNRY
+40 SKRNTKDTVFNRY

-86 NSLADRGQVGLLTQ
+86 NSLADRSQVGLLTQ

-161 ISPFYADSEETSTE
+161 ISPFYVDFEETVIARE
-175 RNGASRNCVES
+175 NASRNCVES

-257 TVRGNGVDTPDIN
+257 AIRNQKVKNPDIE
-270 YVGWNFFRSPED
+270 YIGWNFFRSPED

-287 DNIVTNEYEPSL
+287 GNLVTNEYEPSL
-299 FVTFSVC
+299 YVTFSVC

-324 KNTSPDDKDMTPR
+324 KNTSPDDKDITPR

-343 LYTAIAPL
+343 LYAAIAPL
-351 LEKFQN
+351 LKKFQN

-421 GLDIDYRAVA
+421 GVDIDYKLIA
-431 ARTNNPAIIDDF
+431 TENNVPAIIDDF

-580 KYDEKAAR
+580 KYDEKVAKAR
-588 ATEKNKEMVARLTE
+588 EDNDKKIDQLTK
-602 KHTNEVAALKAE
+602 KHTNEVAALEAA
-614 IDEKEK
+614 IAEKEQE
-620 AIKEGHPI
+620 IKEGHPI
-628 IKELRAWVDSAVKA
+628 IKELRALSASAIK
-642 SFDKTFNDSFVNL
+642 DSFVELFQDSFVEL
-655 LRTLSDASKNCGVKK
+655 LRSLSDASKGCGVKE

-680 SLVYSLLSKGNSFY
+680 SLVYSLLSKGDCTI
-694 DSKNSDYFF
+694 DSKKTFPLAPAALN
-703 LLPDAIYEAVWD
+703 EVVW
-715 KNKVDDVVNAKG
+715 NKVNDEINNKG
-727 NGGA
+727 NGEA

>member
-1 MSTTPEKLLAV
+1 MSTTPEKELAGS
-12 AEPAEEKKSETDLS
+12 ENAEEQKSEKDMS
-26 STSRIYRDLQDIID
+26 SASRIYSDLKDIID
-40 TSRNTKDTVFNRY
+40 SKRNTKNTVFNRY

-68 SSKYNDPSKNS
+68 SSKYNDPSKNA

-86 NSLADRGQVGLLTQ
+86 NSLADRSQVGLLTQ

-161 ISPFYADSEETSTE
+161 ISPFYVDFEETETKRES
-175 RNGASRNCVES
+175 ASRNCVES

-209 ELDLTFANDSI
+209 ELDLTFANDPI

-225 IENIEYII
+225 IENIECII
-233 KYTLKWLT
+233 KYTLKWLI

-257 TVRGNGVDTPDIN
+257 KVRGYSVESENVN
-270 YVGWNFFRSPED
+270 YAGWNFFRSPEN
-282 ANKMS
+282 ANEMS
-287 DNIVTNEYEPSL
+287 NNIVTNEYEPSL
-299 FVTFSVC
+299 YITFSVC
-306 SAYISLKGE
+306 SAYISLKSE

-324 KNTSPDDKDMTPR
+324 KNTLPDDKDMTPR

-343 LYTAIAPL
+343 LYAAIAPL
-351 LEKFQN
+351 LDKFQK

-395 FEDITNSTTNDAM
+395 FEDISNSTTNDAM

-421 GLDIDYRAVA
+421 GIDIDYKVVA
-431 ARTNNPAIIDDF
+431 ADNNAPAIIDDF

-538 DKNSNVEWAWDR
+538 DKNNNVEWAWDR

-580 KYDEKAAR
+580 KADEQVNR
-588 ATEKNKEMVARLTE
+588 AKDESEKKIARLTE
-602 KHTNEVAALKAE
+602 KHKTEIAALEAA
-614 IDEKEK
+614 IAEKEQE
-620 AIKEGHPI
+620 IKEGHPI
-628 IKELRAWVDSAVKA
+628 IKELRALAASAIK
-642 SFDKTFNDSFVNL
+642 DSFVELFQGSFVEL

-680 SLVYSLLSKGNSFY
+680 SLVYSLLSKGSYTIDKDN
-694 DSKNSDYFF
+694 FF
-703 LLPDAIYEAVWD
+703 AVPDAINNTMWS
-715 KNKVDDVVNAKG
+715 DVHDEIFNKG

>member
-1 MSTTPEKLLAV
+1 MSTTPEKELAGS
-12 AEPAEEKKSETDLS
+12 ENAEEQKSEKDMS
-26 STSRIYRDLQDIID
+26 SASRIYSDLKDIID
-40 TSRNTKDTVFNRY
+40 SKRNTKNTIFNRY

-68 SSKYNDPSKNS
+68 SSKYNDPSKNA

-86 NSLADRGQVGLLTQ
+86 NSLADRSQVGLLTQ

-161 ISPFYADSEETSTE
+161 ISPFYVDFEETETKRES
-175 RNGASRNCVES
+175 ASRNCVES

-209 ELDLTFANDSI
+209 ELDLTFANDPI

-225 IENIEYII
+225 IENIECII
-233 KYTLKWLT
+233 KYTLKWLI

-257 TVRGNGVDTPDIN
+257 KVRGYSVESENVN
-270 YVGWNFFRSPED
+270 YAGWNFFRSPEN
-282 ANKMS
+282 ANEMS
-287 DNIVTNEYEPSL
+287 NNIVTNEYEPSL
-299 FVTFSVC
+299 YITFSVC
-306 SAYISLKGE
+306 SAYISLKSE

-324 KNTSPDDKDMTPR
+324 KNTLPDDKDMTPR

-343 LYTAIAPL
+343 LYKAIAPL
-351 LEKFQN
+351 LDKFQK

-395 FEDITNSTTNDAM
+395 FEDISNSTTNDAM

-421 GLDIDYRAVA
+421 GIDIDYKVVA
-431 ARTNNPAIIDDF
+431 ADNNAPAIIDDF

-538 DKNSNVEWAWDR
+538 DKNNNVEWAWDR

-580 KYDEKAAR
+580 KADEQVNR
-588 ATEKNKEMVARLTE
+588 AKDESEKKIARLTE
-602 KHTNEVAALKAE
+602 KHKTEIAALEAA
-614 IDEKEK
+614 IAEKEQE
-620 AIKEGHPI
+620 IKEGHPI
-628 IKELRAWVDSAVKA
+628 IKELRALAASAIK
-642 SFDKTFNDSFVNL
+642 DSFVELFQGSFVEL

-680 SLVYSLLSKGNSFY
+680 SLVYSLLSKGSYTIDKDN
-694 DSKNSDYFF
+694 FF
-703 LLPDAIYEAVWD
+703 AVPDAINNTMWS
-715 KNKVDDVVNAKG
+715 DVHDEIFNKG

>member
-1 MSTTPEKLLAV
+1 MSTTPEKELAGS
-12 AEPAEEKKSETDLS
+12 ENAEEQKSEKDMS
-26 STSRIYRDLQDIID
+26 SASRIYSDLKDIID
-40 TSRNTKDTVFNRY
+40 SKRNTKNTVFNRY

-86 NSLADRGQVGLLTQ
+86 NSLADRSQVGLLTQ

-115 NLEERSPKIN
+115 NLEERSQKIN

-161 ISPFYADSEETSTE
+161 ISPFYVDLEETAISHE
-175 RNGASRNCVES
+175 SASRNCVES

-209 ELDLTFANDSI
+209 ELDLTFANDPV

-225 IENIEYII
+225 IENIEYVI
-233 KYTLKWLT
+233 KYTLKWLV

-246 APKPNGETIKY
+246 APRPNGETIKY
-257 TVRGNGVDTPDIN
+257 TIRGNSVDTPDID
-270 YVGWNFFRSPED
+270 YVGWNFFRSPD
-282 ANKMS
+282 NANKMS
-287 DNIVTNEYEPSL
+287 DNLVTNEYEPSL

-351 LEKFQN
+351 LSKFQN
-357 QCMQAGRYEEL
+357 QCIQAGRYEEL

-421 GLDIDYRAVA
+421 GIDIDYKVVA
-431 ARTNNPAIIDDF
+431 ARTNDPAIIDDF

-456 CYKKLNAADKSYIVD
+456 CYKKLNTADKSYIVD

-538 DKNSNVEWAWDR
+538 DKNNNVEWAWDR

-580 KYDEKAAR
+580 KADEQVNR
-588 ATEKNKEMVARLTE
+588 AKDESEKKIARLTE
-602 KHTNEVAALKAE
+602 KHKDEIAALEAA
-614 IDEKEK
+614 IAEKEQE
-620 AIKEGHPI
+620 IKEGHPI
-628 IKELRAWVDSAVKA
+628 IKELRALTASAIK
-642 SFDKTFNDSFVNL
+642 DSFVELFQGSFVEL
-655 LRTLSDASKNCGVKK
+655 LRSLSNASKNCGVKE

-680 SLVYSLLSKGNSFY
+680 SLVYSLLSKGSCTI
-694 DSKNSDYFF
+694 DSKKTFP
-703 LLPDAIYEAVWD
+703 LVPDALKEVVW
-715 KNKVDDVVNAKG
+715 NKVDDEINNKG

>member
-1 MSTTPEKLLAV
+1 MSTTPEKELAGS
-12 AEPAEEKKSETDLS
+12 ENAEEQKSEKDMS
-26 STSRIYRDLQDIID
+26 STSRIYSDLKDIID
-40 TSRNTKDTVFNRY
+40 SKRNTKNTVFNRY

-68 SSKYNDPSKNS
+68 SSKYNDPSKNA

-86 NSLADRGQVGLLTQ
+86 NSLADRSQVGLLTQ

-161 ISPFYADSEETSTE
+161 ISPFYVDFEETETKRES
-175 RNGASRNCVES
+175 ASRNCVES

-209 ELDLTFANDSI
+209 ELNLTFANDSI

-225 IENIEYII
+225 IENIECII
-233 KYTLKWLT
+233 KYTLKWLI

-257 TVRGNGVDTPDIN
+257 KVRGYSVESENVN
-270 YVGWNFFRSPED
+270 YAGWNFFRSPEN
-282 ANKMS
+282 ANEMS
-287 DNIVTNEYEPSL
+287 NNIVTNEYEPSL
-299 FVTFSVC
+299 YITFSVC
-306 SAYISLKGE
+306 SAYISLKSE

-324 KNTSPDDKDMTPR
+324 KNTLPDDKDMTPR

-343 LYTAIAPL
+343 LYKAIAPL
-351 LEKFQN
+351 LDKFQK

-368 RSNGFFTGEDPIDL
+368 RSNGFFTEEDPIDL

-395 FEDITNSTTNDAM
+395 FEDISNSTTNDAM

-421 GLDIDYRAVA
+421 GIDIDYKVVA
-431 ARTNNPAIIDDF
+431 ADNNAPAIIDDF

-538 DKNSNVEWAWDR
+538 DKNNNVEWAWDR

-580 KYDEKAAR
+580 KADEQVNR
-588 ATEKNKEMVARLTE
+588 AKDESEKKIARLTE
-602 KHTNEVAALKAE
+602 KHKTEIAALEAA
-614 IDEKEK
+614 IAEKEQE
-620 AIKEGHPI
+620 IKEGHPI
-628 IKELRAWVDSAVKA
+628 IKELRALAASAIK
-642 SFDKTFNDSFVNL
+642 DSFVELFQGSFVEL

-680 SLVYSLLSKGNSFY
+680 SLVYSLLSKGSYTIDKDN
-694 DSKNSDYFF
+694 FF
-703 LLPDAIYEAVWD
+703 AVPDAINNTMWS
-715 KNKVDDVVNAKG
+715 DVHDEIFNKG

>member
-1 MSTTPEKLLAV
+1 MSATPPEKELTV
-12 AEPAEEKKSETDLS
+12 AEKAEEKKSETGLS
-26 STSRIYRDLQDIID
+26 STSRIYSDLKDIID
-40 TSRNTKDTVFNRY
+40 SKRNTKDTVFNRY

-86 NSLADRGQVGLLTQ
+86 NSLADRSQVGLLTQ

-125 YVLNQLFELLGIDG
+125 YVLNQLFELLGIDSE
-139 DVLSAIRDMDYDDFD
+139 VLSAIRDMDYDDFD

-161 ISPFYADSEETSTE
+161 ISPFYVDFEETETKLE
-175 RNGASRNCVES
+175 NASRNCVES

-209 ELDLTFANDSI
+209 ELDLTFANDTI

-287 DNIVTNEYEPSL
+287 DNLVTNEYEPSL

-324 KNTSPDDKDMTPR
+324 KNTSPDDKDITPR

-343 LYTAIAPL
+343 LYAAIAPL
-351 LEKFQN
+351 LGKFQN

-408 INTILHILILLYA
+408 INTILHVLILLYA
-421 GLDIDYRAVA
+421 GIDLDYKVVA

-456 CYKKLNAADKSYIVD
+456 CYKKLNSADKSYIVD

-580 KYDEKAAR
+580 KYDEKVAKAR
-588 ATEKNKEMVARLTE
+588 EDNDKKIDQLTK
-602 KHTNEVAALKAE
+602 KHTNEVAALEAA
-614 IDEKEK
+614 IAEKEQE
-620 AIKEGHPI
+620 IKEGHPI
-628 IKELRAWVDSAVKA
+628 IKELRALSASAIK
-642 SFDKTFNDSFVNL
+642 DSFVELFQDSFVEL
-655 LRTLSDASKNCGVKK
+655 LRSLSDASKGCGVKE

-680 SLVYSLLSKGNSFY
+680 SLVYSLLSKGSCTI
-694 DSKNSDYFF
+694 DSKKTFP
-703 LLPDAIYEAVWD
+703 LAPDALQQVVWSG
-715 KNKVDDVVNAKG
+715 VNDEINNKG